1 MNKLLLHLVAKN
13 CQKSA
18 LVTHLQ
24 ELANELIST
33 LDLADAKATVMLAHD
48 DDPMRA
54 TGDARPLPVA
64 FDASLEV
71 KTSATDA
78 FVRFEKAVKGL
89 LNKLDVFIHADL
101 SAIQAGVD
109 IVFVAADPTAIRFQY
124 CMRRRADFSNTDYL
138 QRYEDIHS
146 AFGLGTKGI
155 EGYVQFHIDQ
165 AASKAIAQAAGFGV
179 SQVDSVSELHI
190 DTMEKFLE
198 GISQGI
204 EAGDPG
210 EDEDKFVD
218 RPHSVMWVSDEIYRL
233 GY

>member
-1 MNKLLLHLVAKN
+1 MTVLE
-13 CQKSA
+13 A
-18 LVTHLQ
+18 L
-24 ELANELIST
+24 ASELIST
-33 LDLADAKATVMLAHD
+33 LDLADTKATVMLAHD
-48 DDPMRA
+48 NDPMRA

-64 FDASLEV
+64 FDASLEI

-78 FVRFEKAVKGL
+78 FVRFEKAVTGL
-89 LNKLDVFIHADL
+89 ASKLDAFIHADL

-109 IVFVAADPTAIRFQY
+109 KVFVATEPTAIRFQY
-124 CMRRRADFSNTDYL
+124 CMRRRADFSNADYL

-155 EGYVQFHIDQ
+155 EGYVQFHVDQ
-165 AASKAIAQAAGFGV
+165 VASNAIALASRFRV

-190 DTMEKFLE
+190 ETMEKFLK
-198 GISQGI
+198 GINQGI

-210 EDEDKFVD
+210 EDEDRFVD
-218 RPHSVMWVSDEIYRL
+218 RAHSVMWVSDEIYRL